1 MVKTLEPHIQTC
13 THTSNKTTF
22 MYMPR
27 HSHATRHSEFL
38 DLNEAYI
45 TETKT
50 LNSFKLMQVK
60 MEANLTYS

>member
-1 MVKTLEPHIQTC
+1 
-13 THTSNKTTF
+13 